1 MNDYSKEKMADW
13 AMNIADFQIG
23 EDILDGDGV
32 ICKIT
37 DKTSNSIE
45 IFIKR
50 KSEKGID
57 CKNWFEMRNFNK
69 RFKKI

>member
-1 MNDYSKEKMADW
+1 MNNYIKEKMADW

-23 EDILDGDGV
+23 EDVLDDDST

-37 DKTSNSIE
+37 DKSANSIE
-45 IFIKR
+45 VFIKR
-50 KSEKGID
+50 KYEKGID

>member
-1 MNDYSKEKMADW
+1 MNDYIKERLAEW
-13 AMNIADFQIG
+13 AMNIDDFQIG
-23 EDILDGDGV
+23 ENILDFDGSICV
-32 ICKIT
+32 IT
-37 DKTSNSIE
+37 NKTANSIE
-45 IFIKR
+45 VSIKR